1 METFEFEIVTPNG
14 VIFNGKAQEATLP
27 GSEGEFG
34 VLPKHVSTVTT
45 LDAGIV
51 DFIREDGTKES
62 VVINSGFVNVSE
74 NNVSV
79 LIQDAIA
86 ISGDSESDV
95 AKALSDA
102 KDLLNQVSDSNVAMA
117 SVVARLEQAAQNVI
131 G

>member
-1 METFEFEIVTPNG
+1 METFELEIVTPNG

-45 LDAGIV
+45 LDAGII
-51 DFIREDGTKES
+51 DFITEDGTKES

-74 NNVSV
+74 SNVSV

-86 ISGDSESDV
+86 IAGDDESEV
-95 AKALSDA
+95 ARALSDA
-102 KDLLNQVSDSNVAMA
+102 KDLLSQVSDSNVAMA

>member
-86 ISGDSESDV
+86 ISGDSESEV

>member
-45 LDAGIV
+45 LDAGII
-51 DFIREDGTKES
+51 DFITEDGTKES
-62 VVINSGFVNVSE
+62 VVINSGIVNVSE
-74 NNVSV
+74 SNVSV
-79 LIQDAIA
+79 LIQDAVA
-86 ISGDSESDV
+86 ISGDSESEV

-102 KDLLNQVSDSNVAMA
+102 KDLLHQVSDSNIAMA